1 MLSRACVGIEV
12 SVQLTLLVFHSTSLL
27 CLLHDRPAAR
37 SRPAALR
44 VPVAARSRPI
54 PPRSRPM
61 LPCHPVTPRAPIPQA
76 CCQDFGPAA
85 RISLCCQDFGTAARI
100 PVPLPGFRP
109 RFQDF
114 IMLPGFQLA
123 LPGFRPPPPGFRYR
137 CQDFG
142 FISCWNSESPKQT
155 VQNVCQPAARISAL
169 LTGFHYANS
178 SWNSEGP
185 PSGWNSESP
194 NSSWNSVRPN
204 SSWNWDFSEES
215 DPKRGGGS
223 GQENPHRAGRKK

>member
-1 MLSRACVGIEV
+1 MLASKYQSSSHYSCSIRRHCCVCCMTVPPRAPVPC
-12 SVQLTLLVFHSTSLL
+12 
-27 CLLHDRPAAR
+27 AR
-37 SRPAALR
+37 
-44 VPVAARSRPI
+44 I
-54 PPRSRPM
+54 PPR
-61 LPCHPVTPRAPIPQA
+61 
-76 CCQDFGPAA
+76 
-85 RISLCCQDFGTAARI
+85 
-100 PVPLPGFRP
+100 
-109 RFQDF
+109 F

-169 LTGFHYANS
+169 LPGFHYANS

-185 PSGWNSESP
+185 RSGWNSESP

-204 SSWNWDFSEES
+204 SSWNWDFSE
-215 DPKRGGGS
+215 GGAECMHS
-223 GQENPHRAGRKK
+223 EYVR